1 MTAVTLTHKIRLDPT
16 FKQETYFSKACGVAR
31 FTWNWALAKW
41 DEKYKAG
48 GKPNALALKKE
59 FNGLKNSDFPW
70 VYEVTKYASQQPF
83 IHLQRGF
90 QAFFA
95 KRAKYPKYK
104 KKGIHDS
111 FYIGGDQVRI
121 IEQRIKIPNLGW
133 VRLKES
139 LRFEGKING
148 VTISRS
154 ADYWFISVSIETNQR
169 PERCESQACVGVD
182 LGIKALATLSDGR
195 SFPSNSPLK
204 KQFTRLRRLQRRL
217 SRATKGS
224 KNRMKIKNRVAK
236 LHYKVACSRNDT
248 LHKLTATLTKSYQK
262 IVIEDLDISEMM
274 KHKKLSRSILDCGW
288 HEFRRQLSYKAQL
301 RGNKIFIAD
310 KWYASSKQC
319 SSCGYCKNNLSLS
332 ERVYK
337 CTKCQLEI
345 DRDLNAAICLEQL
358 ISTVSS
364 TEIDACGQDGSVIML
379 KTSLQ
384 PAWQKQELS
393 HV

>member
-59 FNGLKNSDFPW
+59 FNGLKNSDLPW

-121 IEQRIKIPNLGW
+121 IEQRVKIPNLGW

-182 LGIKALATLSDGR
+182 LGIKALATLSDGQ

-204 KQFTRLRRLQRRL
+204 KQLTRLRRLQRRL

-248 LHKLTATLTKSYQK
+248 LHKLTAILTKSYQK

-319 SSCGYCKNNLSLS
+319 SSC
-332 ERVYK
+332 
-337 CTKCQLEI
+337 
-345 DRDLNAAICLEQL
+345 
-358 ISTVSS
+358 
-364 TEIDACGQDGSVIML
+364 
-379 KTSLQ
+379 
-384 PAWQKQELS
+384 
-393 HV
+393 

>member
-1 MTAVTLTHKIRLDPT
+1 MTAVTLSHKIRLDPT
-16 FKQETYFSKACGVAR
+16 FKQQNYFSKACGVSR

-41 DEKYKAG
+41 NEQYLANE
-48 GKPNALALKKE
+48 KPNALALKKE

-83 IHLQRGF
+83 IHLQRAF

-95 KRAKYPKYK
+95 KRSKYPKYK

-121 IEQRIKIPNLGW
+121 IGKHVKIPNLGW

-148 VTISRS
+148 VTVSRS
-154 ADYWFISVSIETNQR
+154 ANYWFISVSVETIQQ
-169 PERCESQACVGVD
+169 PALCENQACVGVD
-182 LGIKALATLSDGR
+182 LGIKALATLSDGQ
-195 SFPSNSPLK
+195 SFPSNNPLK
-204 KQFTRLRRLQRRL
+204 KQLSQLRRLQKRL

-224 KNRMKIKNRVAK
+224 KNRKKAKTRVAK
-236 LHYKVACSRNDT
+236 LHYKIACSRSDT
-248 LHKLTATLTKSYQK
+248 LHKLTTKLTTSYQT
-262 IVIEDLDISEMM
+262 IVIEDLDISEMV
-274 KHKKLSRSILDCGW
+274 KHKGLSRPILDSGW
-288 HEFRRQLSYKAQL
+288 HEFRRQLTYKAQL
-301 RGNKIFIAD
+301 KGNTVIIAD
-310 KWYASSKQC
+310 KWYASSKRC
-319 SSCGYCKNNLSLS
+319 SSCGHYKNTLSLA

-337 CTKCQLEI
+337 CTECQLEI
-345 DRDLNAAICLEQL
+345 DRDLNAAKCLKQL
-358 ISTVSS
+358 MSTVSS
-364 TEIDACGQDGSVIML
+364 TGIDACGQEGSVILL
-379 KTSLQ
+379 KTESQ